1 MDGHAARSARERLEL
16 ADRRLVA
23 LQESG
28 IDTGSL
34 VTRLRAARVALSGGQ
49 VAEAEAACEEIL
61 ATIRRLAD
69 GGDPGQARAEDRRR
83 HSSDRLRAIPEP
95 GLTQE
100 VVAKAITIG
109 ELERRVAETAAR
121 ISDQH
126 AQRLEEKVAGAIAAV
141 TEATANL
148 TGFRADL
155 EGTVRA
161 LVAESN
167 AQQAGAGQ
175 MQDEQTA
182 HLAETAEQATRLA
195 QAAEQR
201 AAAADEQARAAL
213 QAITTVGEDMGRYH
227 GQLDSVLQ
235 AWFADADQRNAAA
248 QAQAEAAQR
257 RAEEVAARA
266 AATAEALER
275 ATTEMAGLRTS
286 IEGNLRVPAEASRRA
301 EQASNRAA
309 ELATKAEARAEAAEA
324 SAAANA
330 EAFTELRATLEHSL
344 RALVDEA
351 AERTVAVLAE
361 AKSQES
367 AVRTAA
373 GSHELNELIASVGEQ
388 AAAAGEQAKAAAEA
402 ARAATAAAQQAA
414 ANAITREDLDRL
426 GESLRKDLDWQV
438 EKVAAERGWCTM
450 ADVDAALVRT
460 ADAGPANEQAKA
472 ATSRLERALAGFVAQ
487 SQQQQQ
493 RLMDLL
499 QNRLAGGPATNPGS
513 GALSRST
520 PAGGAEPA
528 RARKRETEQLIPLDE
543 SGPPGAEPD
552 LDVLSHSSQYRA
564 IKDDRVGEGEAQPS
578 CAPEGASGDDEPTR
592 KLTDPAAPELNPT
605 TRMVLKDAIQAPPAA
620 PVAQAPEREPEEQAA
635 DDSSSD
641 LHPATVRISTRHLAA
656 TDPDR
661 LVAAVAAEIA
671 AQGGT
676 SKIVRSGELPVIP
689 PTSAPMAGSSS
700 RPQSATRAPAPDA
713 GPTSGLRPASSGAG
727 DISALLAR
735 AEAALAERADQAGT
749 DMRASA
755 AAASAVPAAGAAI
768 DDAML
773 SERVLRL
780 LPAVLAAAEVR
791 NRILA
796 LVATEALQPGALG
809 ELSGIRAFIRTEI
822 RQASAEVAAELRREA
837 ERERQPT

>member
-34 VTRLRAARVALSGGQ
+34 VTRLRVARVALSTGQ

-69 GGDPGQARAEDRRR
+69 GGDPGQSHAEDRRR

-109 ELERRVAETAAR
+109 ELERRVTETAAR

-141 TEATANL
+141 TEATSNL
-148 TGFRADL
+148 AGFRSEL

-161 LVAESN
+161 LVAESA
-167 AQQAGAGQ
+167 AQQNGAGQ

-182 HLAETAEQATRLA
+182 RLAETVEQAVRLA

-201 AAAADEQARAAL
+201 AAAADGQAQAAL

-275 ATTEMAGLRTS
+275 ATAEMAGLRTS

-330 EAFTELRATLEHSL
+330 EAFTELRSTLETSL

-402 ARAATAAAQQAA
+402 ARAATAAAEQAA

-450 ADVDAALVRT
+450 ADVDAALVRS
-460 ADAGPANEQAKA
+460 ADAGADSQQAKA
-472 ATSRLERALAGFVAQ
+472 VTSRLERALAGFVTQ

-499 QNRLAGGPATNPGS
+499 QNRLAGGPAASPGS
-513 GALSRST
+513 GALSRGA
-520 PAGGAEPA
+520 PAGAGEAP
-528 RARKRETEQLIPLDE
+528 RPRKRETEQLIPLDE
-543 SGPPGAEPD
+543 SSPPGGEAD
-552 LDVLSHSSQYRA
+552 LDVLSRSSQYRA
-564 IKDDRVGEGEAQPS
+564 LKNDRVGEGEAQPS
-578 CAPEGASGDDEPTR
+578 SAPESPSDDEAPTR

-605 TRMVLKDAIQAPPAA
+605 TRMVLKDAGQAAA
-620 PVAQAPEREPEEQAA
+620 AKADEPAQAQGQEAQEPAA
-635 DDSSSD
+635 DDHSSD
-641 LHPATVRISTRHLAA
+641 LHPATVRLGAQHLSA

-671 AQGGT
+671 AKGGT

-689 PTSAPMAGSSS
+689 PTSAPVAGSSS
-700 RPQSATRAPAPDA
+700 RAQPATRATTPGT
-713 GPTSGLRPASSGAG
+713 GPISGARPASSGAG

-749 DMRASA
+749 DMRAA
-755 AAASAVPAAGAAI
+755 AAAAAPAAKI
-768 DDAML
+768 
-773 SERVLRL
+773 LR
-780 LPAVLAAAEVR
+780 
-791 NRILA
+791 I
-796 LVATEALQPGALG
+796 
-809 ELSGIRAFIRTEI
+809 
-822 RQASAEVAAELRREA
+822 ASASETGFDPARVGDVPSFLVLSHIFEPLLGYDPLAR
-837 ERERQPT
+837 PV